1 MASDSGTGP
10 GIGDRAPVI
19 DRLDHRGRRVHV
31 APGLSTGPWVVYFYP
46 RDGTPVCTRQACSFR
61 DRLNDFSALQA
72 RVIGVSADDNERHR
86 DFADQHDLD
95 FPLLADLDGQLSKAF
110 GVGRA
115 LGVLGN
121 RVTFV
126 IDTNAVVV
134 MRYQAQLAAAKHVA
148 KAVEAL
154 RALSA

>member
-1 MASDSGTGP
+1 MASAP
-10 GIGDRAPVI
+10 AVGDRAPVI
-19 DRLDHRGRRVHV
+19 DRLDHRGRRVYTGIKDGS
-31 APGLSTGPWVVYFYP
+31 AGPWVVYFYP

-61 DRLNDFSALQA
+61 DHLADFSALDAQ
-72 RVIGVSADDNERHR
+72 VIGISADDDESHR
-86 DFADQHDLD
+86 DFADDHGFD
-95 FPLLADLDGQLSKAF
+95 FPLLADLDGQLSKGF

-126 IDTNAVVV
+126 IDADGIVR
-134 MRYQAQLAAAKHVA
+134 MRYQAQLAAARHVD

-154 RALSA
+154 RALR

>member
-46 RDGTPVCTRQACSFR
+46 RDGTPVCTRQACNFR
-61 DRLNDFSALQA
+61 DRLTDFGALDA
-72 RVIGVSADDNERHR
+72 SVIGISADDNESHR
-86 DFADQHDLD
+86 DFADQHGFD

-126 IDTNAVVV
+126 IDAGGVIRL
-134 MRYQAQLAAAKHVA
+134 RYQAQLAAAKHVQ

-154 RALSA
+154 RVLS